1 MGRVF
6 KLVLWLVLLGG
17 IVVVGN
23 AIFSDLTPVTEEITV
38 PVTPVSPDE

>member
-17 IVVVGN
+17 LVVVGN
-23 AIFSDLTPVTEEITV
+23 AIFSDLAPETEEITI
-38 PVTPVSPDE
+38 PVDPVGRNG